1 MEKKLKEIENSIN
14 CINDKNMNNYNI
26 IVNDLNKCKEDFYH
40 IQKKIDND
48 IDNIDFIEDIDNFD
62 LNTQIDELDK
72 LFNEN
77 KNPNN
82 SIENYINNYVNAKT
96 IIYKCREYLSCHK
109 MSLEQLIEN
118 DNNLVIKK
126 FYK

>member
-1 MEKKLKEIENSIN
+1 MFRKCLVLINTIFLFFLLSNYSSSQENNCYSNLDNSQAQKVFNSMPENIVIEG
-14 CINDKNMNNYNI
+14 NDEVFSSTLESY
-26 IVNDLNKCKEDFYH
+26 
-40 IQKKIDND
+40 
-48 IDNIDFIEDIDNFD
+48 
-62 LNTQIDELDK
+62 QITI
-72 LFNEN
+72 
-77 KNPNN
+77 NPNN
-82 SIENYINNYVNAKT
+82 SIENYINNYVSAKT